1 MAGTVHQRAS
11 PPPKLLER
19 MRAVALTHSLD
30 LQPQQVRAAGHQVS
44 VIGCRRPCAHGRGA
58 SLGRGSPTQ
67 APRRASNRAASA
79 PPADGPAARR
89 LQTWLRSTR
98 DRCGRGM
105 LRGAESH
112 SPDLMLHARED
123 PTGDGDQ
130 QRLRRDG
137 GGAAL
142 PARGRGGRSTGEPGA
157 TNRGRGMRRAFLRPR
172 GPAARAATSLPG
184 CAARRAQPG

>member
-1 MAGTVHQRAS
+1 
-11 PPPKLLER
+11 
-19 MRAVALTHSLD
+19 MRAVALTLSLD
-30 LQPQQVRAAGHQVS
+30 LQPAAAAGEGSRAPGVS
-44 VIGCRRPCAHGRGA
+44 HRMSQTLCTRSGGLARPGSANTGTAQGLEPIRLHSASRRPR
-58 SLGRGSPTQ
+58 RPQ
-67 APRRASNRAASA
+67 APDMVAQHEGQMR
-79 PPADGPAARR
+79 P
-89 LQTWLRSTR
+89 
-98 DRCGRGM
+98 GM
-105 LRGAESH
+105 LRGADSH

-172 GPAARAATSLPG
+172 GPAASGGDLP
-184 CAARRAQPG
+184 A